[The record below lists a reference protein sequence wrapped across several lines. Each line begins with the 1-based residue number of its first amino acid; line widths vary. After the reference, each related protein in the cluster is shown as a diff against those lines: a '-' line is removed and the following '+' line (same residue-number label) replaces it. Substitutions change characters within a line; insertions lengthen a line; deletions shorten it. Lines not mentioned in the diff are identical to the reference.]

1 MTPLY
6 DAGSNG
12 NGKPEYLGSI
22 FNMEVMLGSTIL
34 RTDMKGVA
42 ALVQDWVS

>member
-6 DAGSNG
+6 NSGSNG
-12 NGKPEYLGSI
+12 NGLPEYLGSI
-22 FNMEVMLGSTIL
+22 FNMEVMLGSAIG

-42 ALVQDWVS
+42 ALVQTWVS